1 MLAFLFTLAVMV
13 IYRQLSQP
21 EGGDSAIWDYVAQ
34 CIIRGQIP
42 YRDVVEIKT
51 PGSAYLSASAMWIGT
66 RLGVRDVMAVRLMQ
80 MGLVGLLSTT
90 TYLVARHCLRSR
102 IAALIAFMIP
112 LMSAYFVGWML
123 EGTQPKLSMTL
134 FGMLTILLIA
144 KDKPFWAGVCSM
156 LSCLCWQPGLLFTG
170 TAVLIFSR
178 YFTSWRDL
186 RALKV
191 MTGAALP
198 LVIVVLY
205 FYSAGALKDFWTWT
219 VAYNYN
225 VYGPE
230 GAKNLPDQLV
240 HIWRVI
246 WRVMGVKVIFLVFG
260 LAGLLMFTV
269 ERAGAKLKGREALHS
284 PGLFKDALIIAPAV
298 YLIFCLV
305 DFQAG
310 PDLIP
315 LFPFIGIFA
324 AWFLVKAGRLIKDSQ
339 FLNQTSVGGLARDA
353 VVAIAFVVTLACA
366 ATHKAQSVTLHDQ
379 YREYN
384 TLASILSPEDK
395 IYAAGA
401 VEILVLLN
409 KPNLNPYVMWDRGKD
424 TCVAAQKYGGSFKAI
439 IDEIESHRPRLVALS
454 RLKGVSS
461 RAELEKWVAEHYD
474 KLDGYNESVFLRR
487 PSLARAFSFFRS
499 IDERRHTC
507 LRSGL
512 QFLRSG
518 PMSSKG

>member
-1 MLAFLFTLAVMV
+1 MV
-13 IYRQLSQP
+13 LYRQLSQP

-34 CIIRGQIP
+34 CIMRGQIP
-42 YRDVVEIKT
+42 YRDVIEIKT
-51 PGSAYLSASAMWIGT
+51 PGSAYLSAVAMWIGT
-66 RLGVRDVMAVRLMQ
+66 RLGFRDLMAVRLMQ

-90 TYLVARHCLRSR
+90 TYLVALHYLRSR
-102 IAALIAFMIP
+102 SAALIAFMIP

-144 KDKPFWAGVCSM
+144 KDRPFWAGVCSM

-191 MTGAALP
+191 TTGAALP

-230 GAKNLPDQLV
+230 GAKNLSDQLV

-246 WRVMGVKVIFLVFG
+246 WRVMGVKVILFVLG
-260 LAGLLMFTV
+260 LAGLLIFTV
-269 ERAGAKLKGREALHS
+269 ENAVAKLKGREAQQS
-284 PGLFKDALIIAPAV
+284 SDLFKDALLIAPAV

-324 AWFLVKAGRLIKDSQ
+324 AWSVVKTGRLIKDSQ
-339 FLNQTSVGGLARDA
+339 FLKQTSVGGWAREA

-366 ATHKAQSVTLHDQ
+366 ATHKAQNVTLHDQ
-379 YREYN
+379 YSEYK
-384 TLASILSPEDK
+384 TLDSILSPQDK
-395 IYAAGA
+395 MYVAGA
-401 VEILVLLN
+401 VEVLDLLN
-409 KPNLNPYVMWDRGKD
+409 KPNLNPYIMWDKGKD
-424 TCVAAQKYGGSFKAI
+424 SYAAAQKYGGSVGAI
-439 IDEIESHRPRLVALS
+439 IDEIESHRPRLVGLS

-461 RAELEKWVAEHYD
+461 RAELEQWVAEHYD
-474 KLDGYNESVFLRR
+474 KLDGYNDSVYLRR
-487 PSLARAFSFFRS
+487 TSLARAFSFFRG
-499 IDERRHTC
+499 IDGPRYTF
-507 LRSGL
+507 LRPGL
-512 QFLRSG
+512 QVQNLTRG
-518 PMSSKG
+518 REYARPQERE

>member
-1 MLAFLFTLAVMV
+1 MV
-13 IYRQLSQP
+13 LYRQLSQP

-34 CIIRGQIP
+34 CILRGQIP

-51 PGSAYLSASAMWIGT
+51 PGSAYLSAFAMWLGT

-80 MGLVGLLSTT
+80 MVLVGLLSATT
-90 TYLVARHCLRSR
+90 SLVALDYLRSR
-102 IAALIAFMIP
+102 SAALIAFMIP

-134 FGMLTILLIA
+134 FGMLAILLIA
-144 KDKPFWAGVCSM
+144 KDRPFWAGVCSM

-191 MTGAALP
+191 ITGAALP

-205 FYSAGALKDFWTWT
+205 FYFAGALKEFWTWT

-230 GAKNLPDQLV
+230 EAKNLSDHLL
-240 HIWRVI
+240 HLRRVI
-246 WRVMGVKVIFLVFG
+246 WRVMGVKVILFVLG
-260 LAGLLMFTV
+260 LAGLLMFAV
-269 ERAGAKLKGREALHS
+269 ERTGAKLKGREALQS
-284 PGLFKDALIIAPAV
+284 PVLFKDALIIAPAV
-298 YLIFCLV
+298 YVVFCLV
-305 DFQAG
+305 NLQSG

-324 AWFLVKAGRLIKDSQ
+324 AWFLVKAGRFIRDSQ
-339 FLNQTSVGGLARDA
+339 FLSQTSVSGWGRES
-353 VVAIAFVVTLACA
+353 VVAITFVGTLACA
-366 ATHKAQSVTLHDQ
+366 ATHKAPSVTLHDQ
-379 YREYN
+379 YSEYN

-395 IYAAGA
+395 IYAVGA

-409 KPNLNPYVMWDRGKD
+409 RPNLNPYIMWDKGKD
-424 TCVAAQKYGGSFKAI
+424 TYVAAERYGGSFKAI
-439 IDEIESHRPRLVALS
+439 INEIESQRPRLVALS
-454 RLKGVSS
+454 RLKDVSG
-461 RAELEKWVAEHYD
+461 RTELERWVAEHYD
-474 KLDGYNESVFLRR
+474 KLEGYGDSLYLRR
-487 PSLARAFSFFRS
+487 PSTALTFSLVPR
-499 IDERRHTC
+499 ILERKHPC
-507 LRSGL
+507 LGL
-512 QFLRSG
+512 TACAVWAAAAES
-518 PMSSKG
+518 